1 MTPMYS
7 ALSVLAR
14 CLPTS
19 VVVRM
24 ARTFDARVVR
34 PRAEEHGHEW
44 VEPDIRGVID
54 RVSPLVRDR
63 IDELGGVEA
72 VEQRLKKSMELSDV
86 IPMALFWKGRRAL
99 KRCVRLEGNEST
111 DSARQPVVLVVPHV
125 GPWPFV
131 SSRQLLAA
139 RRVAVFG
146 RIPTE
151 LFDLYAGGFLSMAP
165 GIDAENLRY
174 INGTTIAGLEGAR
187 QALKGGYDLL
197 WHPDGAYYRHSSKG
211 FAAIEFLGNRVVVPT
226 TVSRLARM
234 THATVAVASATV
246 DSYEPL
252 HVTVR
257 YVDVGSAEGTEIG
270 AFTER
275 IYGAVEKEVLRSLD
289 QWSML
294 SRPDHAVG
302 LLPAQD
308 NVQ

>member
-1 MTPMYS
+1 MYS

-151 LFDLYAGGFLSMAP
+151 LFDLYAGGFLS
-165 GIDAENLRY
+165 R
-174 INGTTIAGLEGAR
+174 
-187 QALKGGYDLL
+187 
-197 WHPDGAYYRHSSKG
+197 
-211 FAAIEFLGNRVVVPT
+211 
-226 TVSRLARM
+226 
-234 THATVAVASATV
+234 
-246 DSYEPL
+246 
-252 HVTVR
+252 
-257 YVDVGSAEGTEIG
+257 
-270 AFTER
+270 
-275 IYGAVEKEVLRSLD
+275 
-289 QWSML
+289 
-294 SRPDHAVG
+294 
-302 LLPAQD
+302 
-308 NVQ
+308 